1 MASGAVYGPP
11 VQSEGSDG
19 GTVRHHRPRRR
30 GRQPVPLDLLAAA
43 GFAGLTVLTALAPL
57 SARPHPGWL
66 VAVVA
71 AATGAAPA
79 LRRLYPLPA
88 CAAAL
93 VVAGATAPLG
103 WGAAGFAAV
112 AYTLYPVALTQPRRD
127 VAGRAVAGVLA
138 VGPLWL
144 AAAVLVGDVPV
155 HTATPGLAVLLP
167 AAAWVA
173 GRVVRDR
180 RLAAARAAEE
190 LALRAVA
197 GERLRVAREVHDV
210 VTHSIGLIA
219 VKASVANHVAA
230 ERPGEVAESLRAIES
245 ISREALAEL
254 RSMLRLLRVDTGA
267 RTDPCPGPRDLDPAP
282 GVAGLGAL
290 ADRVRAAGV
299 AVELTTGGLD
309 EVPAGVGLSVYRI
322 AQESLTNVVKHAG
335 AARCRV
341 AVEADG
347 TDVRIEVTDDGR
359 AAAHRAAAPDG
370 GHGLVGMRE
379 RAACY
384 GGVLDAGPT
393 AGGGYRVV
401 ARLPYEPAPGT
412 GVRSGAP
419 GP

>member
-1 MASGAVYGPP
+1 MRSD
-11 VQSEGSDG
+11 GSDG
-19 GTVRHHRPRRR
+19 GTARHHRPRRR
-30 GRQPVPLDLLAAA
+30 GRVVPLDLLAAA

-57 SARPHPGWL
+57 PVRSHPPGWL
-66 VAVVA
+66 VAAVA
-71 AATGAAPA
+71 AATAVAPA

-88 CAAAL
+88 CCASLAVAVAAW
-93 VVAGATAPLG
+93 PLG

-127 VAGRAVAGVLA
+127 VDARVVAAVLA
-138 VGPLWL
+138 GGPLCL
-144 AAAVLVGDVPV
+144 AAAGLFGDVPV
-155 HTATPGLAVLLP
+155 HPQTLGFAVLLP
-167 AAAWVA
+167 ATAWVA
-173 GRVVRDR
+173 GRLARDR

-197 GERLRVAREVHDV
+197 GERLRVARELHDV

-230 ERPGEVAESLRAIES
+230 ERPAEVVESLRAIES

-267 RTDPCPGPRDLDPAP
+267 PADSCPGPRNLDPHNLDPTP

-299 AVELTTGGLD
+299 AVELTTSGLD
-309 EVPAGVGLSVYRI
+309 DVPAGVGLSVYRI

-335 AARCRV
+335 VATCRV
-341 AVEADG
+341 DVEADG
-347 TDVRIEVTDDGR
+347 KDVRIEVTDDGR
-359 AAAHRAAAPDG
+359 AAPDRAARPDG

-379 RAACY
+379 RAAMY

-393 AGGGYRVV
+393 AAGGYRVV
-401 ARLPYEPAPGT
+401 ARLPYEPAPGS
-412 GVRSGAP
+412 GVRLGVP

>member
-1 MASGAVYGPP
+1 MHSD
-11 VQSEGSDG
+11 GSDG
-19 GTVRHHRPRRR
+19 GTARHHRPRRR
-30 GRQPVPLDLLAAA
+30 GRVVPPDLLAAA

-57 SARPHPGWL
+57 PARSHPPGWL
-66 VAVVA
+66 VAAVA
-71 AATGAAPA
+71 AATAVAPA

-88 CAAAL
+88 CCAGLA
-93 VVAGATAPLG
+93 VAVASWPLG

-127 VAGRAVAGVLA
+127 PGTRVVAAVLA
-138 VGPLWL
+138 GGPLCL
-144 AAAVLVGDVPV
+144 AAAGLLGDVPV
-155 HTATPGLAVLLP
+155 HHPRMLGFAVLLP

-197 GERLRVAREVHDV
+197 GERLRVARELHDV

-230 ERPGEVAESLRAIES
+230 ERPAEVVESLRAIES

-267 RTDPCPGPRDLDPAP
+267 PTDPCPGPRNLHPTP

-299 AVELTTGGLD
+299 AVELTTSGLD
-309 EVPAGVGLSVYRI
+309 DVPAGVGLSVYRI

-335 AARCRV
+335 VATCRV
-341 AVEADG
+341 DVEADG
-347 TDVRIEVTDDGR
+347 KDVRIEVTDDGR
-359 AAAHRAAAPDG
+359 AVRNRAAAPVG

-379 RAACY
+379 RAAMY

-393 AGGGYRVV
+393 AAGGYRVM
-401 ARLPYEPAPGT
+401 ARLPYEPAPGN
-412 GVRSGAP
+412 GVRMGVP